1 MGNGIGSMVGP
12 PTVGFEEVV
21 RAAYQS
27 GVSIREMEK
36 QFESQGYTVRMLNSG
51 MYNPLSFPEPLEIPP
66 PTPRNDTPAPR
77 RKLPKRSAQPFS
89 LPPLPAPVSAP
100 VSGGV
105 AGDDERYKL
114 FHGLLPGTRG

>member
-12 PTVGFEEVV
+12 PTISFEEVV

-36 QFESQGYTVRMLNSG
+36 QFESQGYTVRMLSSG
-51 MYNPLSFPEPLEIPP
+51 MYNPQSIQEPPLIVTPA
-66 PTPRNDTPAPR
+66 PRNDTPAPR
-77 RKLPKRSAQPFS
+77 RLPRRSVKPFS
-89 LPPLPAPVSAP
+89 LPPLPAPSP
-100 VSGGV
+100 ITSIGEG